1 MSLASSLQAE
11 SVVSFPSFDSPLG
24 FFSDLNEFAAMHF
37 RGFKSVEVYKGL
49 TIYAGSPDESEITTD
64 AYVKELNGVHFI
76 NNNKRQEAF
85 DPDLDVRLATIKVF
99 ISHDGAFLLRKYNS
113 LKGKLK
119 DNEVALFL
127 EYSSRNIISN
137 SVTLLLAGDK
147 AKKYVASILKS
158 DFIQE
163 PYYLS
168 LKKQERLVESVIGSS
183 SLLDAFLNI
192 AIQTHDYIV
201 GQVSEY
207 ALSFFG
213 GIENFFSET
222 LRIPESFWNV
232 DAEDSFMGSMGDAIE
247 SQLKGVAKS
256 INAFLRSY
264 DAFIPWSIK
273 LMLDGIKNLAQY
285 ALDIFQEA
293 RKVGEFFT
301 ALVCGIWNSVMDTIA
316 GIFGLIKLV
325 IRGVSGAAKMVNG
338 AINYATKSN
347 YYNAL
352 ATEYLDNLLHE
363 AMKIDWQEVIREA
376 KKEMFQIANLMIQL
390 PSLVWEK
397 VTDLNSS
404 EVGYYVGYIIFELIS
419 FIFPPIKL
427 AQLGKFGKW
436 TKFSEIRKASNVF
449 PNPKASKAANKVDEF
464 FEFIEPLIKK
474 LKEGTKSFIEFVRDV
489 LQRFRYWVENL
500 IGVSVKA
507 FDPNELDWMS
517 KKPVTGSLGGKVL
530 NLRQVKRLRDTMK
543 KEYGVDLIFEG
554 GITMKKKYRKMG
566 NFNKYDDLVNFMKS
580 NKPPY
585 VGLFHAET
593 KQMVLLKNTT
603 EIVVFHEQAHMKHWK
618 DIGGVEYSKLS
629 RFQKEMYVWN
639 QINKN
644 KKRWTKDELN
654 DALNY
659 INRIRDKHN
668 LDLITI

>member
-24 FFSDLNEFAAMHF
+24 FFSDMNEFAAMHF

-213 GIENFFSET
+213 VIESFFSET

-232 DAEDSFMGSMGDAIE
+232 DAEGSVMGQVGNAIE
-247 SQLKGVAKS
+247 SQLKGVEKS
-256 INAFLRSY
+256 INSFIRNY
-264 DAFIPWSIK
+264 DFFIPLPIK
-273 LMLDGIKNLAQY
+273 LALDGIKNLAKY
-285 ALDIFQEA
+285 ALEIFQEA
-293 RKVGEFFT
+293 RKGGEFFI

-325 IRGVSGAAKMVNG
+325 IRGVTGAAKMVNG
-338 AINYATKSN
+338 AINYATKSD

-363 AMKIDWQEVIREA
+363 AIKIDWQEVIREA
-376 KKEMFQIANLMIQL
+376 KKEMFEIANLMIQL
-390 PSLVWEK
+390 PSLVWGK

-419 FIFPPIKL
+419 FIFPPIKI
-427 AQLGKFGKW
+427 AQLAKFGKW
-436 TKFSEIRKASNVF
+436 TKFDKIRKASNAF
-449 PNPKASKAANKVDEF
+449 PDPKTSKAANKVDEF
-464 FEFIEPLIKK
+464 FEFIQPLIKTMK
-474 LKEGTKSFIEFVRDV
+474 QGTEGFKDFVRNI
-489 LQRFRYWVENL
+489 LRSFRAWVEGLFTNIMKTSDEVTELFRRGKVTTAKGEVRFKRSELALFSKKIENKYRHLNL
-500 IGVSVKA
+500 KINLVTPNSKLNRLRLKRWDKRNVLGSFNPGPPPVIHVRQRCTHLTMQHEIWHLEDYNRLGVMEYKKNVNWKHEESVWLKILNTKDQWTQNELIESYRYYKQSA
-507 FDPNELDWMS
+507 FDEGASPILNMELE
-517 KKPVTGSLGGKVL
+517 K
-530 NLRQVKRLRDTMK
+530 
-543 KEYGVDLIFEG
+543 LI
-554 GITMKKKYRKMG
+554 
-566 NFNKYDDLVNFMKS
+566 
-580 NKPPY
+580 
-585 VGLFHAET
+585 
-593 KQMVLLKNTT
+593 
-603 EIVVFHEQAHMKHWK
+603 
-618 DIGGVEYSKLS
+618 
-629 RFQKEMYVWN
+629 
-639 QINKN
+639 
-644 KKRWTKDELN
+644 
-654 DALNY
+654 
-659 INRIRDKHN
+659 
-668 LDLITI
+668 